1 MAFTRQ
7 KQNKTLSCCALF
19 LIGTALFFPLA
30 ANRAAA
36 DLILYDPA
44 IDVSMSLYKPLINES
59 DRAPDIGMGV
69 YFGGYLSRKSRFFT
83 DYFNAERIYT
93 IFEGGVAIN
102 PIQNEDSNYI
112 TIPLQVAIACRIG
125 SAKFS
130 FLPFISVG
138 LNFTFN
144 RYLNDPAYNESFR
157 DGPNGAFSM
166 GTGFEL
172 RRTILKYS
180 ALRLKF
186 DYGILFDG
194 RVESGYM
201 PYMRLRMPLP
211 FIP

>member
-1 MAFTRQ
+1 
-7 KQNKTLSCCALF
+7 LF
-19 LIGTALFFPLA
+19 LIGAALLFPLA
-30 ANRAAA
+30 ANRASA
-36 DLILYDPA
+36 DLILYDPE
-44 IDVSMSLYKPLINES
+44 IDVSISLYKPLINEG
-59 DRAPDIGMGV
+59 DRAPDIEMGV

-102 PIQNEDSNYI
+102 PIQNEDSNYV
-112 TIPLQVAIACRIG
+112 TIPLQVDIAYRIG
-125 SAKFS
+125 SGKFS
-130 FLPFISVG
+130 FLPFISMG

-144 RYLNDPAYNESFR
+144 KYLNDPAYNESFS
-157 DGPNGAFSM
+157 DGPNLTFSM

-194 RVESGYM
+194 RVESGYI